1 MTEDLGPAE
10 VLLAAAVGEPGART
24 FFIHVVAGGDPH
36 WFVAE
41 KGQVDAL
48 ADRSV
53 ELLTEAGLTADADAV
68 QRILDAFPADPGTF
82 IPRFRVG
89 TIVLRATEGRDL
101 VSVELGSVEED
112 DTVEFVVAPEQLAA
126 CASHA
131 KQIVAGGRP
140 ICERCRLPMD
150 PAGHLCPASNG
161 HHAP

>member
-10 VLLAAAVGEPGART
+10 VLFAAAVGDPGSRT
-24 FFIHVVAGGDPH
+24 FFIHVTAGGDPH

-48 ADRSV
+48 ADRSI
-53 ELLTEAGLTADADAV
+53 ELLTEAGLSADADAV
-68 QRILDAFPADPGTF
+68 ERILGAFPDDPGTF

-89 TIVLRATEGRDL
+89 SIVLRATEGRDL
-101 VSVELGSVEED
+101 VSVELESVDED
-112 DTVEFVVAPEQLAA
+112 QAVEFVVAPEQLAA
-126 CASHA
+126 CASRA
-131 KQIVAGGRP
+131 KEVVAGGRP
-140 ICERCRLPMD
+140 ICEKCRLPMD